1 MMGNY
6 YGDYGSGFGI
16 FGFGFMWLFGILFW
30 ISVIIGIVIIVK
42 WLLGRGG
49 KEWRCF
55 GCGLPRHGGGS
66 SRFGGGALEIL
77 KERYA
82 KGEITKNQYEEMK
95 KELSD

>member
-6 YGDYGSGFGI
+6 YGDYGSGFGM
-16 FGFGFMWLFGILFW
+16 FGFGFMWIFGFIFW
-30 ISVIIGIVIIVK
+30 ISVIVGVVILIK

-49 KEWRCF
+49 KEWRC
-55 GCGLPRHGGGS
+55 
-66 SRFGGGALEIL
+66 FGGGALEIL

-82 KGEITKNQYEEMK
+82 KGEITKSQYEEMK